1 VPDVVSCGVKEQESA
16 DPAAGLQHCATIFA
30 NSQLPA
36 AWQAATHKRAAK
48 VGHIEKGSSGGKPQM
63 IALHLYPAAMA
74 SFA

>member
-1 VPDVVSCGVKEQESA
+1 
-16 DPAAGLQHCATIFA
+16 
-30 NSQLPA
+30 
-36 AWQAATHKRAAK
+36 

>member
-1 VPDVVSCGVKEQESA
+1 MLSA
-16 DPAAGLQHCATIFA
+16 AALKNKRAQTLRRVCSIAQQLFA